1 MAYNDDARE
10 ASSVTGRA
18 LATAAIAVVGV
29 GTAGVGLHFG
39 KKAVNKATEVV
50 GELAGGVKKN
60 GLLSEIGERMSGG
73 QGSKIVEQMDE
84 HVALERD
91 MSKARAKFEKEKAVE
106 KRKQYKE
113 DLILKNKQ
121 AEEAK
126 RAEAEEMRGYQE
138 EIKRE
143 QAKKQAEMEAQKV
156 QANINSAKT
165 KENNAFKPTPNVK
178 EEVDSY
184 VRNSRKVIGENGNNS
199 EIAEQLKDWGKP
211 KSIQGSKPKVV
222 GAKGSIVTS
231 QVSPRDIVPM
241 SSIGGASVYADRL
254 PFPT

>member
-39 KKAVNKATEVV
+39 KKALNKASEVA
-50 GELAGGVKKN
+50 GSIAGGVKKN

-91 MSKARAKFEKEKAVE
+91 MSKARAKYEKEKAME
-106 KRKQYKE
+106 KRANFKE
-113 DLILKNKQ
+113 EQILKRTQ

-126 RAEAEEMRGYQE
+126 RAEAAELNMYQE
-138 EIKRE
+138 EIKKE
-143 QAKKQAEMEAQKV
+143 QAKRQAEMEAKKV
-156 QANINSAKT
+156 QDNINSAKT

-178 EEVDSY
+178 EEMDSY
-184 VRNSRKVIGENGNNS
+184 VRNSRKVIGEDGNNG

-211 KSIQGSKPKVV
+211 KSI
-222 GAKGSIVTS
+222 
-231 QVSPRDIVPM
+231 
-241 SSIGGASVYADRL
+241 
-254 PFPT
+254 